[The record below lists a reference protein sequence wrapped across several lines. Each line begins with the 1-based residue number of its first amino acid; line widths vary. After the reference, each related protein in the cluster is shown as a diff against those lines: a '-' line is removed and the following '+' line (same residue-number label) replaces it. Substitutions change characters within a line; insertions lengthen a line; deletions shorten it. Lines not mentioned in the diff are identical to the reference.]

1 MRRTSPVAIITALA
15 LAASTAFGAPV
26 ATAQDDPTFRTIL
39 GVGPD
44 NSGVQLS
51 WRSDYEGQEFVRV
64 HPVDAPDQVQ
74 EFSGYDVDGGA
85 HMFNSKHAEVTGLTP
100 ATKYSYS
107 IGSDAAGWSPAY
119 EFTTDDTDANWNFLA
134 YTDAQIGVDLK
145 VEENGQTWRDTT
157 AVSTANYPDASFL
170 LHLGDQVEGWGD
182 KVAQYAQFLSPD
194 QVREY
199 PTAVLY
205 GNHEDYQL
213 GKHYFDEHYNLPN
226 EQGDSANYYFE
237 HNNVLFIGI
246 NSMFS
251 TPEDIA
257 RHQQFIRDT
266 VAAHGGDKDWI
277 IAGMHHAPFSQGSHT
292 HDADVEAVREGLTPV
307 FSETGVDL
315 VMSGHDHIY
324 TRSHLMNGTTPQV
337 PEAPAQVGD
346 RIVPTEGETLY
357 VTLTTATGSKYY
369 DFYDQLG
376 NSHADASRSDTLG
389 TGLELP
395 TTAYWQQD
403 YTPDY
408 TNVQI
413 SADEITL
420 TTHNTYS
427 DELVDQVT
435 LSKSGTPA
443 PTTPGEQIAPAPE
456 DPRDPAT
463 VMANS
468 GSSQDELLDL
478 LDSVLL
484 AADGSIGQYVPY
496 YRRVAN
502 ALGIRF

>member
-1 MRRTSPVAIITALA
+1 M
-15 LAASTAFGAPV
+15 
-26 ATAQDDPTFRTIL
+26 L

-44 NSGVQLS
+44 ESGVQLS
-51 WRSDYEGQEFVRV
+51 WRSDYAGQEFVRV
-64 HPVDAPDQVQ
+64 HPSAAPEQVL
-74 EFSGYDVDGGA
+74 EFAAYDVDGGA
-85 HMFNSKHAEVTGLTP
+85 QLFNSKHAEVSGLVPDT
-100 ATKYSYS
+100 AYSYTV
-107 IGSDAAGWSPAY
+107 GSDAAGWSPAY
-119 EFTTDDTDANWNFLA
+119 EFTTNDADGEWNFLA
-134 YTDAQIGVDLK
+134 YSDAQIGVDLK
-145 VEENGQTWRDTT
+145 VKENGQTWRDTT
-157 AVSTANYPDASFL
+157 RVSTTNYPDASFL

-182 KVAQYAQFLSPD
+182 KVAQYAQFFSPS

-213 GKHYFDEHYNLPN
+213 GKPYFDEHYNLPN
-226 EQGDSANYYFE
+226 EQGNSADYFFE

-246 NSMFS
+246 NSMDN
-251 TPEDIA
+251 TPADIT
-257 RHQQFIRDT
+257 RHQEFIRST

-292 HDADVEAVREGLTPV
+292 HDSDVEAVREGLAPT
-307 FSETGVDL
+307 FSESGIDL
-315 VMSGHDHIY
+315 VLSGHDHIY
-324 TRSHLMNGTTPQV
+324 TRSHLMDGLTPQV
-337 PEAPAQVGD
+337 PEATPQIGD
-346 RIVPTEGETLY
+346 RIVPTDGETMY
-357 VTLTTATGSKYY
+357 VTVTTATGSKYY

-376 NSHADASRSDTLG
+376 NSHPNATREDTLG

-395 TTAYWQQD
+395 TTAYWYQD

-408 TNVQI
+408 TNIQV
-413 SADEITL
+413 SPDEITL

-427 DELVDQVT
+427 DQLVDEVT
-435 LSKSGTPA
+435 LAKTGTPA
-443 PTTPGEQIAPAPE
+443 ATTPGEQVAPAPE

-463 VMANS
+463 VLANT

-478 LDSVLL
+478 LDTVLITTNG
-484 AADGSIGQYVPY
+484 AINEYVPY